1 MEEYSLYCRF
11 FDKNRA
17 EDAYYDDEEWLQD
30 QFGLLEAS
38 FFALFQ
44 WKELEEA
51 EHADPEVIDDIRELM
66 IQEFE
71 KIDRHMGNRMRETVR
86 EEVSLGIWKLEQ
98 RFLFHPFHTFCLI
111 LSMAGDRS
119 RKLREAIAHL
129 SSGRRG
135 QEATVELGAQLY
147 RFAHTLDAGEVN
159 RLMAEQHPF
168 WCCVRWKRDQA
179 YEVPVSRREFFIKPE
194 VAAYLYGEPL
204 AYENLKKDSCF
215 FHWEEELEEMLIY
228 KNQWEEALAIIRR
241 MEGQDNKTAWMMHLQ
256 GKKGCGKQWLIRHL
270 AKECRRDLIF
280 VFCREWKGKSLSE
293 QQDRLDALRLQ
304 QAMTGA
310 WICLTEFEGGQEE
323 QEVWMMKLLSYL
335 EDMKCL
341 FFTTTCLNRQLA
353 ALWNK
358 LMITIEC
365 PMPKASEK
373 ILLWEHFL
381 RKYPVA
387 EDVDASL
394 YGNQYVLN
402 AGEIK
407 DVLETALLSCWG
419 KKEEKIGGAHI
430 IAAIKQKNRNHLGTY
445 ATLIQTTFTWEDLV
459 VEPMVKRQ
467 MELICGQLKY
477 RSVVGEEWNFYAKT
491 PYGRGVCALFYGPP
505 GTGKTMAVQVIA
517 NELSLDLYRI
527 DLSQM
532 ISKYIGETQKNI
544 SELFEKA
551 KEINALLFFDE
562 ADALFSKRSEVQ
574 DANDRNANAETA
586 HLLQKLEEYE
596 GITILATNLKDNL
609 DDAFKRRIKFMVDF
623 QFPEKETRR
632 ILWKALIPR
641 EAPLE
646 SDVDLEFL
654 ADRFELSGSAI
665 KEILLN
671 SAYIAAAEQS
681 PIGNRHLIEAVKMNF
696 AKYGKLLMNEDFGYL
711 R

>member
-1 MEEYSLYCRF
+1 MEEHSLYLQF
-11 FDKNRA
+11 FNKNSVK
-17 EDAYYDDEEWLQD
+17 DAYYDDEEWLQD
-30 QFGLLEAS
+30 RFSLLEAS
-38 FFALFQ
+38 FFALARWTQ
-44 WKELEEA
+44 LEEM
-51 EHADPEVIDDIRELM
+51 EEADQTAIEDVREFM
-66 IQEFE
+66 MQEFE
-71 KIDRHMGNRMRETVR
+71 IIDSHIEKRMQETVR

-98 RFLFHPFHTFCLI
+98 QFSFHPFHTFCLV
-111 LSMAGDRS
+111 LSMAGDWS
-119 RKLREAIAHL
+119 RKLREAISHL
-129 SSGRRG
+129 SPNRHAK
-135 QEATVELGAQLY
+135 EATVELGVLLY
-147 RFAHTLDAGEVN
+147 QFSHTLDAGEVN

-168 WCCVRWKRDQA
+168 WCCVRWERSQD
-179 YEVPVSRREFFIKPE
+179 YEIPISRRAFFVRPE
-194 VAAYLYGEPL
+194 VVAYLYGEPL
-204 AYENLKKDSCF
+204 DYGILNKSSRF
-215 FHWEEELEEMLIY
+215 YHWEEELEEILIY
-228 KNQWEEALAIIRR
+228 ESQREEALTMIRQ
-241 MEGQDNKTAWMMHLQ
+241 MEEQNQINSFMMHLQ
-256 GKKGCGKQWLIRHL
+256 GKKGCGKQYLIRHL
-270 AKECRRDLIF
+270 AKKYRRNLIF
-280 VFCREWKGKSLSE
+280 VFCREWKEKPPSE
-293 QQDRLDALRLQ
+293 QTDWLDALRLQ

-310 WICLTEFEGGQEE
+310 WICLTEFEAEPEE
-323 QEVWMMKLLSYL
+323 REVWMVKLLSYL
-335 EDMKCL
+335 EDMKCF
-341 FFTTTCLNRQLA
+341 FFTTTCEHSQFV
-353 ALWNK
+353 ALWNHP
-358 LMITIEC
+358 MITVEC
-365 PMPKASEK
+365 PMPKTSEK

-387 EDVDASL
+387 EDVNASL

-402 AGEIK
+402 TGEIK
-407 DVLETALLSCWG
+407 DVLETALFFCWG
-419 KKEEKIGGAHI
+419 KKEKKITGAHI
-430 IAAIKQKNRNHLGTY
+430 IAAVKQKNRNHLGTY
-445 ATLIQTTFTWEDLV
+445 ATLIQTAFTWDDLV

-517 NELSLDLYRI
+517 NELGLDLYRI

-544 SELFEKA
+544 SELFLKA

-632 ILWKALIPR
+632 KLWRTLIPR

-646 SDVDLEFL
+646 EDVDLEFL
-654 ADRFELSGSAI
+654 ADRFELSGSQI

-671 SAYIAAAEQS
+671 SAYIAAAEQGR
-681 PIGNRHLIEAVKMNF
+681 IGNRHLIEAIKLNF
-696 AKYGKLLMNEDFGYL
+696 AKYGKLLINEDFGYL